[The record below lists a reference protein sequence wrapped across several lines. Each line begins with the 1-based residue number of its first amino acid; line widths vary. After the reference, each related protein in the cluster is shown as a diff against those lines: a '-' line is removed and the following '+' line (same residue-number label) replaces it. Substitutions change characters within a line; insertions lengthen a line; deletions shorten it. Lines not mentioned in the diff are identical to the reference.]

1 MKNITLLDGASGT
14 RLWALSEA
22 AGLPKAPSWTY
33 NVTHPELVEQ
43 VAREY
48 VEAGSQIIMSN
59 TFNSNRATLADQGH
73 SVTEVISAAIGAAK
87 SAAAGRARVA
97 LDVGP
102 LSGMME
108 PYGDLTEEE
117 VTDIYAEQIGAGLA
131 AGADMVFFETFMDPE
146 MLRCAVVA
154 AKRYD
159 TPVLA
164 SMTFQAGGRTMMGTS
179 PADMVALLAPL
190 GVDAVGINCSLGPV
204 EALPI
209 LRAFA
214 EATDLPLIFK
224 PNAGLPVTA
233 SDGTTVS
240 PYTAELFA
248 EESCAALSLASYIG
262 ACCGSSPDY
271 IRALKTLL

>member
-108 PYGDLTEEE
+108 PYGELTEEE
-117 VTDIYAEQIGAGLA
+117 VTDIYAEQIGAGLV

-154 AKRYD
+154 AKR
-159 TPVLA
+159 
-164 SMTFQAGGRTMMGTS
+164 
-179 PADMVALLAPL
+179 
-190 GVDAVGINCSLGPV
+190 
-204 EALPI
+204 
-209 LRAFA
+209 
-214 EATDLPLIFK
+214 
-224 PNAGLPVTA
+224 
-233 SDGTTVS
+233 
-240 PYTAELFA
+240 
-248 EESCAALSLASYIG
+248 
-262 ACCGSSPDY
+262 
-271 IRALKTLL
+271 